1 MPLPPLTLRQLL
13 HTLGEMPAGGV
24 HDIAQNTHLYDY
36 VAQVR
41 GFLAL
46 NRSGVVMEVSPLV
59 FALRTPD
66 TATAQTMLED
76 KGLDLDGP
84 IPLGELTN
92 DEMRE
97 LFRASRPPPP
107 PEQPK

>member
-13 HTLGEMPAGGV
+13 HVLGEMPAGGV
-24 HDIAQNTHLYDY
+24 HDIAQHTHVYDY

-66 TATAQTMLED
+66 TATAQAMLES
-76 KGLDLDGP
+76 KGLELDAP
-84 IPLGELTN
+84 IAQGELST

-107 PEQPK
+107 PDK